1 MDKDLLQRYIE
12 GCVTQ
17 EEAEQVVDWLDEDER
32 HVKDFL
38 ALHKVFDISVLN
50 QLPVTSGVEAKRT
63 ISLRRIVKEVLK
75 AAAII
80 LLILGGQS
88 IWEKRDKEEVA
99 PLYQTLYVPPGQRA
113 ELVLPDSTKIWLNA
127 CSRLVYPVTFMKENR
142 SVVLEGE
149 AYFEVRRNEKVPFVV
164 KTPKTNV
171 KVLGTEF
178 NVCDYPDRP
187 DFELALLKG
196 SVELLPANWTN
207 AYRMKAGEQILFK
220 EGRYISSTIEDT
232 DYFKWKEGLLCF
244 RDQPISEIIDKL
256 SLYFD
261 VKIHVENQKLLNEGY
276 TGKFLVKDGIEQ
288 VLKVLQL
295 EHRFTYVKNNDLK
308 EITIK

>member
-149 AYFEVRRNEKVPFVV
+149 AYFEVRRDEKVPFVV
-164 KTPKTNV
+164 KTPKTDV

-178 NVCDYPDRP
+178 NVCDYPDRQ

-196 SVELLPANWTN
+196 SVELLPSNRTN

-220 EGRYISSTIEDT
+220 EGRYVSSTIEDT

>member
-1 MDKDLLQRYIE
+1 MDNDLLQRYIE
-12 GCVTQ
+12 GRVTP

-50 QLPVTSGVEAKRT
+50 QLPVASGVKSKRT
-63 ISLRRIVKEVLK
+63 ISLRRIAKEVLK
-75 AAAII
+75 AVAII

-88 IWEKRDKEEVA
+88 IWKMQDKEESA

-113 ELVLPDSTKIWLNA
+113 ELVLPDSTKVWLNA

-149 AYFEVRRNEKVPFVV
+149 AYFEVRRNEKVPFIV
-164 KTPKTNV
+164 KTPKTDV

-178 NVCDYPDRP
+178 NVSDYPSRP

-196 SVELLPANWTN
+196 SVELLPSNWTN
-207 AYRMKAGEQILFK
+207 AYRVKAGEQILFK
-220 EGRYISSTIEDT
+220 EGRYISSKIEDT

-261 VKIHVENQKLLNEGY
+261 MRIHVENQKLLNEGY

-295 EHRFTYVKNNDLK
+295 EHKFTYVKNNDLK

>member
-164 KTPKTNV
+164 KTPKTDV

-220 EGRYISSTIEDT
+220 EGRYVSSTIEDT